1 MKHFTFAGEA
11 KENHDTD
18 LDYILTNLK
27 VAPAKDVENS
37 PFGDASWD
45 WPQQTFNQSTEPQT
59 EERLYQEVAQASCSS
74 LEFSDTAIHSIEDL
88 KVFFSTL
95 YA

>member
-1 MKHFTFAGEA
+1 MKHFIFAVEEN
-11 KENHDTD
+11 ENHDTD

-27 VAPAKDVENS
+27 VVPAEGGENS

-45 WPQQTFNQSTEPQT
+45 WPQQTFNQATEPET
-59 EERLYQEVAQASCSS
+59 EERLYQEVAQASCAS
-74 LEFSDTAIHSIEDL
+74 LEFPDTAIQSIEDL
-88 KVFFSTL
+88 KVSCFIL